1 MRNSVMHTSTMTV
14 TTVDLSTYMTTMIDL
29 LQDSRYLLNDP
40 VARQAALEITQ
51 VKLAD
56 CYNIA
61 LTHQS
66 VLGQI

>member
-1 MRNSVMHTSTMTV
+1 MHTSTMRV
-14 TTVDLSTYMTTMIDL
+14 TTAELSTYMTTMNDL

-40 VARQAALEITQ
+40 VAQQAALEIRQ
-51 VKLAD
+51 VKLTA
-56 CYNIA
+56 CYSIA